1 MSSIVLAM
9 KSGLD
14 TTKAKLAAHDDQIE
28 EFEQLSLV
36 VEDSVAATAG
46 DVEYLK
52 REFGSVEAL
61 KGEFCRVTATT
72 DKVGSLVARV
82 LATPEENYDAVLV
95 RVISYRRKVLHAR
108 PPYLS

>member
-14 TTKAKLAAHDDQIE
+14 TAKAKLAAHDDQIE

-36 VEDSVAATAG
+36 MEESVAATASEVDG
-46 DVEYLK
+46 
-52 REFGSVEAL
+52 L
-61 KGEFCRVTATT
+61 KGEFVAFTARVTETT
-72 DKVGSLVARV
+72 DNVGSLVARV

-95 RVISYRRKVLHAR
+95 RRSLVVILVSW
-108 PPYLS
+108 